1 MALAVVRHV
10 ARRIPIT
17 NMAFG
22 PSRWKIFDGWL
33 RFWAKKRGNC
43 KHWERFDKAK
53 EILDYESTF

>member
-1 MALAVVRHV
+1 MV
-10 ARRIPIT
+10 
-17 NMAFG
+17 FG

-43 KHWERFDKAK
+43 THWERFDKAK